1 MFKVGDLNKTGLVMH
16 KLNNV
21 NIKQKSL
28 EKTLNKTVEKKM
40 ESLVL
45 GCFHSTGTEYTLQCI
60 ENILLNIMCYNT
72 RQSWPT

>member
-1 MFKVGDLNKTGLVMH
+1 MH

-21 NIKQKSL
+21 NIEQMSL
-28 EKTLNKTVEKKM
+28 EKTFNKSVDKKM

-60 ENILLNIMCYNT
+60 EYIL
-72 RQSWPT
+72 